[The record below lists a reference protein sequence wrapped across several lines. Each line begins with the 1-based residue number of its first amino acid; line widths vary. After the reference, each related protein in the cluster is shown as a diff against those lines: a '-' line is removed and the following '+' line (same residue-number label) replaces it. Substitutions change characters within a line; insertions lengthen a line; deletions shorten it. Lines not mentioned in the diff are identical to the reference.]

1 MRAHSKQRSVPAS
14 RPGRAQASE
23 KVFMRRILPM
33 TAALALLLIATACG
47 GPSAPSPPPS
57 TTSAPAPPE
66 PGGTPKPSAQYPADL
81 IDLSNWYLTLPT
93 GDDGDPDLVHQPEL
107 ATYSGPAFHLDDA
120 KDGVVFSADAGGS
133 TTKGSEYPRSELREM
148 SGQDMASW
156 SNTSGTHTLT
166 VREAFTRLPPNKP
179 QVVGAQIHD
188 AKNDVVLIRLNGER
202 LVAEYGRDSTR
213 ITIDPAYKLGTP
225 YDLRITAADSH
236 IQIFY
241 NGNLAADIPMS
252 GSGWYFKAG
261 AYVLSNPDKG
271 DSPDAEGQVVIY
283 SLHVQHTM

>member
-1 MRAHSKQRSVPAS
+1 
-14 RPGRAQASE
+14 
-23 KVFMRRILPM
+23 MRRILPM

-47 GPSAPSPPPS
+47 GPSAPPPPT
-57 TTSAPAPPE
+57 TTSAPATPA
-66 PGGTPKPSAQYPADL
+66 PGGPPGRSAQSPSDL

-93 GDDGDPDLVHQPEL
+93 GDDGDPDQVHEPEL

-120 KDGVVFSADAGGS
+120 KDGVAFTADAGGA

-148 SGQDMASW
+148 SGEDKASW
-156 SNTSGTHTLT
+156 SNTSGTHTLNL
-166 VREAFTRLPPNKP
+166 REAFTQLPPVKP
-179 QVVGAQIHD
+179 EVVGAQIHD
-188 AKNDVVLIRLNGER
+188 AENDVVLIRLVGER

-213 ITIDPAYKLGTP
+213 ITIDPTYKLGTP
-225 YDLRITAADSH
+225 YDLKITAADSH

-241 NGNLAADIPMS
+241 NGSLAADIPMN

-283 SLHVQHTM
+283 SLRVEHSM

>member
-1 MRAHSKQRSVPAS
+1 MRAHGKQRSVPAS
-14 RPGRAQASE
+14 PPGRAQASE
-23 KVFMRRILPM
+23 KVIMRRMLPM

-47 GPSAPSPPPS
+47 GPSAPPPPS
-57 TTSAPAPPE
+57 TTSAPATLE
-66 PGGTPKPSAQYPADL
+66 PGGPPERSAQYPSDL

-93 GDDGDPDLVHQPEL
+93 GDDGDPDQVHEPEL

-120 KDGVVFSADAGGS
+120 KDGVVFSADAGGA

-148 SGQDMASW
+148 NGEDKASW

-166 VREAFTRLPPNKP
+166 LREAFTRLPPVKP
-179 QVVGAQIHD
+179 EVVGAQIHD
-188 AKNDVVLIRLNGER
+188 AKNDVVLIRLIGER

-271 DSPDAEGQVVIY
+271 DSPDAEGEVVIY
-283 SLHVQHTM
+283 SLRVEHSM

>member
-1 MRAHSKQRSVPAS
+1 
-14 RPGRAQASE
+14 
-23 KVFMRRILPM
+23 MRRILP
-33 TAALALLLIATACG
+33 TIAALALLLIATACA
-47 GPSAPSPPPS
+47 GPSAPPPPS
-57 TTSAPAPPE
+57 TTPAPAAPAP
-66 PGGTPKPSAQYPADL
+66 GGPPKQGARYPSDL

-93 GDDGDPDLVHQPEL
+93 GDDGDPDQVHQPDL

-120 KDGVVFSADAGGS
+120 KDGVVFAATAGGA
-133 TTKGSEYPRSELREM
+133 TTSGSEYPRSELREM
-148 SGQDMASW
+148 AGGDKASW

-166 VREAFTRLPPNKP
+166 VREAITRLPPVKP
-179 QVVGAQIHD
+179 EVVGAQIHD

-225 YDLRITAADSH
+225 YDLRITAADSR

-241 NGNLAADIPMS
+241 NGKLAADIPMS

-261 AYVLSNPDKG
+261 AYVLSNTDKG
-271 DSPDAEGQVVIY
+271 DSPDADGEVVIY
-283 SLHVQHTM
+283 SLRVEHSV

>member
-1 MRAHSKQRSVPAS
+1 MRAHGKQRSVPAS
-14 RPGRAQASE
+14 PPGRAQASK
-23 KVFMRRILPM
+23 KVITRRILPT

-47 GPSAPSPPPS
+47 GPSAPPPPPS
-57 TTSAPAPPE
+57 TTSAPVTPE
-66 PGGTPKPSAQYPADL
+66 PGGPPEPSARYPSDL

-93 GDDGDPDLVHQPEL
+93 GDDGDPDQVHEPEL

-120 KDGVVFSADAGGS
+120 KDGVVFSADAGGA
-133 TTKGSEYPRSELREM
+133 TTEGSEYPRSELREM
-148 SGQDMASW
+148 SGTDKASW

-166 VREAFTRLPPNKP
+166 LREAFTRLPSVKP
-179 QVVGAQIHD
+179 EVVGAQIHD
-188 AKNDVVLIRLNGER
+188 AKNDVVLIRLIGER

-236 IQIFY
+236 IEIFY

-271 DSPDAEGQVVIY
+271 ESPDAEGEVVIY
-283 SLHVQHTM
+283 SLRVEHSM